1 MVARRGQPV
10 KRRQRPPSAIG
21 DESSTGEVV
30 VESGEAVEAELL
42 RPEGRS
48 SPPARPPG
56 RSIEVVIDIHGQ
68 PTIRVGVL
76 ERLAQED
83 FVDGLGRR
91 LDATGAGEIFLEGL
105 ADKVGERHPPRA
117 GRLDGLTVKLPGQ
130 QKLSPVHA

>member
-1 MVARRGQPV
+1 
-10 KRRQRPPSAIG
+10 
-21 DESSTGEVV
+21 
-30 VESGEAVEAELL
+30 
-42 RPEGRS
+42 
-48 SPPARPPG
+48 
-56 RSIEVVIDIHGQ
+56 VVIDIHGQ

-91 LDATGAGEIFLEGL
+91 LDATGAGEVFLEGL

>member
-1 MVARRGQPV
+1 MTANLVDGA
-10 KRRQRPPSAIG
+10 
-21 DESSTGEVV
+21 
-30 VESGEAVEAELL
+30 

-56 RSIEVVIDIHGQ
+56 RSVEVVIDIHGQ